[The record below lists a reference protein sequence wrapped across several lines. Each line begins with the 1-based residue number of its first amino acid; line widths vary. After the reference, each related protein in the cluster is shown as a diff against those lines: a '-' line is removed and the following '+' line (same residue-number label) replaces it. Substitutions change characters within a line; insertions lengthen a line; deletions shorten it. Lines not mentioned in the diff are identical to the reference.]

1 MTKRNHAGW
10 LGVLLAAG
18 LVLAGCHKAINGNA
32 FAGAAPEIKAVWD
45 QAVAADKANDYET
58 AISGYRQLLRER
70 DQLSADQIKTVQDA
84 SNEFYQHLAEAA
96 RGGDAAARKALVNA
110 FQNDQRGSK
119 SSPQSSGGNGTN

>member
-10 LGVLLAAG
+10 LGVLLAAA

-32 FAGAAPEIKAVWD
+32 FAGATPEIKAVWD
-45 QAVAADKANDYET
+45 KAVAADKANDYDT

-96 RGGDAAARKALVNA
+96 RGGDAGARKALVNA
-110 FQNDQRGSK
+110 FQSGGK
-119 SSPQSSGGNGTN
+119 SSPQSSGGSGTN